1 MKTFKELFLEMSGTA
16 LGKAS
21 DDFKS
26 RSNDVTQGRQ
36 FSYLAGLMKNR
47 NHSQLKKDL
56 NGFISRNREMKNII
70 VKVLSKH
77 LKPFDVKSLVEDIE
91 ITDKTGKAYSF
102 AKEYIDTY
110 KDSFRPVPDII
121 TKGGNT
127 RKFILKG
134 PDEKFVADML
144 TGPQGKRSRFN
155 ALRNLNIKQRK
166 VK

>member
-1 MKTFKELFLEMSGTA
+1 MKTFK
-16 LGKAS
+16 
-21 DDFKS
+21 
-26 RSNDVTQGRQ
+26 
-36 FSYLAGLMKNR
+36 
-47 NHSQLKKDL
+47 QLL
-56 NGFISRNREMKNII
+56 
-70 VKVLSKH
+70 
-77 LKPFDVKSLVEDIE
+77 EDIE
-91 ITDKTGKAYSF
+91 ITDKTGKAYDF
-102 AKEYIDTY
+102 TKAYVDQY
-110 KDSFRPVPDII
+110 RDSFRPTPEII

>member
-1 MKTFKELFLEMSGTA
+1 MKTFK
-16 LGKAS
+16 
-21 DDFKS
+21 
-26 RSNDVTQGRQ
+26 
-36 FSYLAGLMKNR
+36 
-47 NHSQLKKDL
+47 QLL
-56 NGFISRNREMKNII
+56 
-70 VKVLSKH
+70 
-77 LKPFDVKSLVEDIE
+77 EDIE
-91 ITDKTGKAYSF
+91 VTDSTGKAYDF
-102 AKEYIDTY
+102 AKQYIDTY
-110 KDSFRPVPDII
+110 KGSYRPVPKII